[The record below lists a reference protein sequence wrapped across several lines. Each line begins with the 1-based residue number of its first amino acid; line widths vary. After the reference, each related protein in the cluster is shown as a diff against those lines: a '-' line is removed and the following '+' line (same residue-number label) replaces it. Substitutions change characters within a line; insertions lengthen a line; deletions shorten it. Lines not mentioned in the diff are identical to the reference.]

1 MDKKKANTNIKTTM
15 DFFKQKRL
23 KTNNKKLFSHIAI
36 NSNNDKT
43 NSTTSTQF
51 NSTMQGVYKS
61 DIFQIDSYLAK
72 MKQILMYF
80 SEERENLLL
89 YNKDFNKKINTIKEN
104 MAKDTKDCMATH
116 RINSL
121 NLNYLLREYKCND
134 KETLISDIAFEN
146 FTLKLLLE
154 KLDDLFF
161 LINLKVLDA
170 QNKFSKG
177 YKNNLSPLLNVKYLC
192 ETISNTDNLNL
203 DLSKNKF
210 KQSFNLN
217 ELEGLDKTGL
227 LPLSHMNTRKL
238 ENIIK
243 EVEEPR
249 EKEKDGKKE
258 EEKIITESKID
269 EETTK
274 KASEGPKI
282 NQELHEIPL
291 DIVNDVNDK
300 IKEMKKFGD
309 FLNFDYDQDDFFK
322 DIFDKI
328 RELFYIYNKSMFDPI
343 VDLINTK
350 FQVKSAL
357 SNKVQIVLKNE
368 VNECY
373 ENVVLI
379 RKILEDNFKE
389 NENKIKELNNDKRIM
404 ENRYKEI
411 EVKFNKQKKT
421 LDEYHNRDYK
431 EYYKQMKE
439 SNDLFLKEFETI
451 EKQRNEKLYEQYES
465 QLEKNRALKKELKDC
480 KAEVFALKMK
490 IDNMN
495 VLKDKS
501 DDDYVS
507 ALQEQFEDAKQSF
520 QEQISDL
527 TEEYNKKRID
537 IQQKY
542 KALENENKH
551 LKGIQAA
558 ILKKFDAMERLFSK

>member
-1 MDKKKANTNIKTTM
+1 
-15 DFFKQKRL
+15 
-23 KTNNKKLFSHIAI
+23 
-36 NSNNDKT
+36 
-43 NSTTSTQF
+43 
-51 NSTMQGVYKS
+51 
-61 DIFQIDSYLAK
+61 
-72 MKQILMYF
+72 
-80 SEERENLLL
+80 
-89 YNKDFNKKINTIKEN
+89 
-104 MAKDTKDCMATH
+104 MATH

-146 FTLKLLLE
+146 LTLKLLLE

-161 LINLKVLDA
+161 LINLKVLDS

-177 YKNNLSPLLNVKYLC
+177 YKNNLSPLVNVKYLC

-203 DLSKNKF
+203 DFSKNKF
-210 KQSFNLN
+210 KQSFNLS

-227 LPLSHMNTRKL
+227 LPLSHMNTKNL
-238 ENIIK
+238 ENVIK

-249 EKEKDGKKE
+249 EKEKG
-258 EEKIITESKID
+258 EEKTIKESKNED
-269 EETTK
+269 GTTK
-274 KASEGPKI
+274 KTSDKPKI

-291 DIVNDVNDK
+291 DIVTDINDK

-439 SNDLFLKEFETI
+439 SNDLFLKEFEAI
-451 EKQRNEKLYEQYES
+451 EKQRNEKLYEQYEN

-495 VLKDKS
+495 VLKEKS
-501 DDDYVS
+501 DDDYVT

-527 TEEYNKKRID
+527 AEEYNKKRKD
-537 IQQKY
+537 VQQKY

>member
-61 DIFQIDSYLAK
+61 DIFQIDSYLLK

-146 FTLKLLLE
+146 LTLKLLLE

-161 LINLKVLDA
+161 LINLKVLDS

-177 YKNNLSPLLNVKYLC
+177 YKNNLSPLVNVKYLC

-203 DLSKNKF
+203 DFSKNKF
-210 KQSFNLN
+210 KQSFNLS

-227 LPLSHMNTRKL
+227 LPLSHMNTKNL
-238 ENIIK
+238 ENVIK

-249 EKEKDGKKE
+249 EKEKG
-258 EEKIITESKID
+258 EEKTIKESKNED
-269 EETTK
+269 GTTK
-274 KASEGPKI
+274 KTSDKPKI

-291 DIVNDVNDK
+291 DIVTDINDK

-411 EVKFNKQKKT
+411 EVKFNRQKKT

>member
-1 MDKKKANTNIKTTM
+1 
-15 DFFKQKRL
+15 
-23 KTNNKKLFSHIAI
+23 
-36 NSNNDKT
+36 
-43 NSTTSTQF
+43 
-51 NSTMQGVYKS
+51 
-61 DIFQIDSYLAK
+61 
-72 MKQILMYF
+72 
-80 SEERENLLL
+80 
-89 YNKDFNKKINTIKEN
+89 
-104 MAKDTKDCMATH
+104 
-116 RINSL
+116 
-121 NLNYLLREYKCND
+121 
-134 KETLISDIAFEN
+134 
-146 FTLKLLLE
+146 
-154 KLDDLFF
+154 

-177 YKNNLSPLLNVKYLC
+177 YKNNLSPLLNVKYFC

-249 EKEKDGKKE
+249 EKEGKKE
-258 EEKIITESKID
+258 EEKTITESKID

-274 KASEGPKI
+274 KVSEGPKI

-291 DIVNDVNDK
+291 DIVTDINDK

-451 EKQRNEKLYEQYES
+451 EKQRNEKLYEQYEN

-495 VLKDKS
+495 VLKEKS
-501 DDDYVS
+501 DDDYVT

-527 TEEYNKKRID
+527 AEEYNKKRKD
-537 IQQKY
+537 VQQKY

>member
-61 DIFQIDSYLAK
+61 DIFQIDSYLLK

-146 FTLKLLLE
+146 LTLKLLLE

-161 LINLKVLDA
+161 LINLKVLDS

-177 YKNNLSPLLNVKYLC
+177 YKNNLSPIVNVKYLC

-203 DLSKNKF
+203 DFSKNKF
-210 KQSFNLN
+210 KQSFNLS

-227 LPLSHMNTRKL
+227 LPLSHMNTKNL
-238 ENIIK
+238 ENVIK

-249 EKEKDGKKE
+249 EKEKG
-258 EEKIITESKID
+258 EEKTIKESKNED
-269 EETTK
+269 GTTK
-274 KASEGPKI
+274 KTSDKPKI

-291 DIVNDVNDK
+291 DIVTDINDK
-300 IKEMKKFGD
+300 IK
-309 FLNFDYDQDDFFK
+309 
-322 DIFDKI
+322 IFDKI

-439 SNDLFLKEFETI
+439 SNDLFLKEFEAI
-451 EKQRNEKLYEQYES
+451 EKQRNEKLYEQYEN

-495 VLKDKS
+495 VLKEKS

-527 TEEYNKKRID
+527 AEEYNKKRKD
-537 IQQKY
+537 VQQKY

>member
-1 MDKKKANTNIKTTM
+1 MDKRKANTNIKTTM

-61 DIFQIDSYLAK
+61 DIFQIDSYLVK

-89 YNKDFNKKINTIKEN
+89 YNKDFNKKINTVKEN

-161 LINLKVLDA
+161 LINLKVLDS

-177 YKNNLSPLLNVKYLC
+177 YKNNLSPLVNVKYLC
-192 ETISNTDNLNL
+192 ETISLTDNLNL
-203 DLSKNKF
+203 DFSKNKF
-210 KQSFNLN
+210 KQSFNLS

-227 LPLSHMNTRKL
+227 LPLSHMNTKKI
-238 ENIIK
+238 ENVIK

-249 EKEKDGKKE
+249 EKEKEKEKE
-258 EEKIITESKID
+258 EDKTITESKID

-274 KASEGPKI
+274 KISNGPKI

-291 DIVNDVNDK
+291 DIVTDVNDK

-451 EKQRNEKLYEQYES
+451 EKQRNEKLYEQYEN
-465 QLEKNRALKKELKDC
+465 QLEKNRTLKKELKDC

-495 VLKDKS
+495 VLKEKS
-501 DDDYVS
+501 DDDYIS

-527 TEEYNKKRID
+527 TEEYNKKRKD
-537 IQQKY
+537 VQQKY

>member
-1 MDKKKANTNIKTTM
+1 
-15 DFFKQKRL
+15 
-23 KTNNKKLFSHIAI
+23 
-36 NSNNDKT
+36 
-43 NSTTSTQF
+43 
-51 NSTMQGVYKS
+51 
-61 DIFQIDSYLAK
+61 
-72 MKQILMYF
+72 
-80 SEERENLLL
+80 
-89 YNKDFNKKINTIKEN
+89 
-104 MAKDTKDCMATH
+104 
-116 RINSL
+116 
-121 NLNYLLREYKCND
+121 
-134 KETLISDIAFEN
+134 
-146 FTLKLLLE
+146 
-154 KLDDLFF
+154 
-161 LINLKVLDA
+161 
-170 QNKFSKG
+170 
-177 YKNNLSPLLNVKYLC
+177 
-192 ETISNTDNLNL
+192 
-203 DLSKNKF
+203 
-210 KQSFNLN
+210 
-217 ELEGLDKTGL
+217 
-227 LPLSHMNTRKL
+227 
-238 ENIIK
+238 
-243 EVEEPR
+243 
-249 EKEKDGKKE
+249 
-258 EEKIITESKID
+258 
-269 EETTK
+269 
-274 KASEGPKI
+274 
-282 NQELHEIPL
+282 
-291 DIVNDVNDK
+291 
-300 IKEMKKFGD
+300 MKKFGD

-411 EVKFNKQKKT
+411 EVKFNRQKKT

-439 SNDLFLKEFETI
+439 SNDLFLKEFEAI
-451 EKQRNEKLYEQYES
+451 EKQRNEKLYEQYEN

-495 VLKDKS
+495 VLKEKS

>member
-23 KTNNKKLFSHIAI
+23 KANNKKLFSHIAI

-61 DIFQIDSYLAK
+61 DIFQIDSYLLK

-161 LINLKVLDA
+161 LINLKVLDS

-177 YKNNLSPLLNVKYLC
+177 YKNNLSPLVNVKYLC

-203 DLSKNKF
+203 DFSKNKF
-210 KQSFNLN
+210 KQSFNLS

-227 LPLSHMNTRKL
+227 LPLSHMNTKKL
-238 ENIIK
+238 ENTIK

-249 EKEKDGKKE
+249 EKEDKKE
-258 EEKIITESKID
+258 EDKTITESKIE

-274 KASEGPKI
+274 KVSEGPKI
-282 NQELHEIPL
+282 KQELHEIPL
-291 DIVNDVNDK
+291 DIVTDINDK

-404 ENRYKEI
+404 ENRYREI

-451 EKQRNEKLYEQYES
+451 EKQRNEKLYEQYEN

-527 TEEYNKKRID
+527 TEEYNKKRKD
-537 IQQKY
+537 VQQKY

>member
-23 KTNNKKLFSHIAI
+23 KTNNKKLFSHIPI

-61 DIFQIDSYLAK
+61 DIFQIDSYLLK

-161 LINLKVLDA
+161 LINLKVLDS

-177 YKNNLSPLLNVKYLC
+177 YKNNLSPLVNVKYLC

-203 DLSKNKF
+203 DFSKNKF
-210 KQSFNLN
+210 KQSFNLS

-227 LPLSHMNTRKL
+227 LPLSHMNTKKL
-238 ENIIK
+238 ENTIK

-249 EKEKDGKKE
+249 EKEDKKE
-258 EEKIITESKID
+258 EDKTITESKIE

-274 KASEGPKI
+274 KVSEGPKI
-282 NQELHEIPL
+282 KQELHEIPL
-291 DIVNDVNDK
+291 DIVTDINDK

-404 ENRYKEI
+404 ENRYREI

-451 EKQRNEKLYEQYES
+451 EKQRNEKLYEQYEN

-527 TEEYNKKRID
+527 TEEYNKKRKD
-537 IQQKY
+537 VQQKY